1 MILKG
6 SQRGSATQ
14 LARHLMNMR
23 ENEHVELHE
32 LRGFSC
38 ERLIDALSEAEA
50 VAKGTRCKQFLFSLS
65 LNPPPGEDVSIDTFE
80 TAIEMVEDRL
90 GLTGLPRAIVFHEK
104 EGRRHAHVVWS
115 RIDPETM
122 RARNLP
128 FFKTRLM
135 EVAKELYLHHEWEM
149 PQGLVNNA
157 LRNPLNFTRI
167 EWQQAR
173 RMQHDPRIIKA
184 MFRAA
189 WNASDSAATIK
200 AALEE
205 RGFFLARGDRR
216 GVVAMDVRGEVY
228 SLSRWAGVKTKDVNA
243 RFPKPENLPSV
254 EATRALIAMKMTEKL
269 KGFIRDLETSHRTL
283 SPSIEFRRTQMV
295 QRQREERRAMKDT
308 QAARWTAEENA
319 RAARLPRGFASI
331 WSRITG
337 KHRKIRLQNEMETLK
352 AWQRDRG
359 EEDALIRRQLE
370 ERRHLQQAIK
380 HRRTEQT
387 QEVGALQQEIAAYV
401 QERRADLPKLDAFN
415 EKAKNKAREK
425 APTKPREWQKPRG
438 YDGPDFGM

>member
-1 MILKG
+1 
-6 SQRGSATQ
+6 
-14 LARHLMNMR
+14 
-23 ENEHVELHE
+23 
-32 LRGFSC
+32 
-38 ERLIDALSEAEA
+38 
-50 VAKGTRCKQFLFSLS
+50 
-65 LNPPPGEDVSIDTFE
+65 
-80 TAIEMVEDRL
+80 
-90 GLTGLPRAIVFHEK
+90 
-104 EGRRHAHVVWS
+104 
-115 RIDPETM
+115 M

-135 EVAKELYLHHEWEM
+135 EVAKELYLHHAWEM

-157 LRNPLNFTRI
+157 LRNPLNFSRT

-173 RMQHDPRIIKA
+173 RLQHDPRIIKA
-184 MFRAA
+184 MFRSA
-189 WNASDSAATIK
+189 WNASDSAATLK

-216 GVVAMDVRGEVY
+216 GVVVMDVRGEVY
-228 SLSRWAGVKTKDVNA
+228 SLSRWTGVTTKEVNG

-254 EATRALIAMKMTEKL
+254 EATKAMIATKMTEKL
-269 KGFIRDLETSHRTL
+269 KGFIRDLKSSHRTL

-295 QRQREERRAMKDT
+295 QRQRQERSTLKDT

-337 KHRKIRLQNEMETLK
+337 KYRKIRLQNEMETLK

-359 EEDALIRRQLE
+359 EKDALIRRQLE

-380 HRRTEQT
+380 HLREEQG
-387 QEVGALQQEIAAYV
+387 QEIGALQQEIAAYV
-401 QERRADLPKLDAFN
+401 IERRADLPKLDAFN
-415 EKAKNKAREK
+415 EKAKEKVREK
-425 APTKPREWQKPRG
+425 AATKPREWQKPRG
-438 YDGPDFGM
+438 YDGPDLGM